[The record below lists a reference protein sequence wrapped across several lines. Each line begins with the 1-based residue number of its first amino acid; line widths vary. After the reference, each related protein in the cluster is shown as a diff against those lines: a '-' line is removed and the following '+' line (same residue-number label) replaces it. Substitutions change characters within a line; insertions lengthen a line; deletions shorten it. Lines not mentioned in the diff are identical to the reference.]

1 MTKAGIAATALVV
14 VAAAGIAGAWYTGT
28 RLEGVLLDSI
38 EQGAPACHE
47 TVPFEV
53 LSRESVRSIT
63 K

>member
-38 EQGAPACHE
+38 EQANQRMQSQFPNTDLAPSAGG
-47 TVPFEV
+47 
-53 LSRESVRSIT
+53 R
-63 K
+63 